1 MTGSRPQGFAR
12 NARLTRPRQ
21 FRRVFEQPVRVTDR
35 AFTLLARPRSDTS
48 ALDEGARLGLA
59 ISKKCA
65 RLAVDRHRLKRL
77 IRESFR
83 QVRHELPAVD
93 VVVMCRPAATTLTK
107 QAARAALDKLWQRL
121 IRQCADSSSA

>member
-1 MTGSRPQGFAR
+1 LTGSRPQGFAR
-12 NARLTRPRQ
+12 DARLIRPRQ
-21 FRRVFEQPVRVTDR
+21 FRRVFEQPIRVSDR
-35 AFTLLARPRSDTS
+35 AFTLLARPRSTA

-83 QVRHELPAVD
+83 QVRGELPPVD
-93 VVVMCRPAATTLTK
+93 VVIMCRPAATTLTN